1 MRKCF
6 LGWVAPCVYWFLHFL
21 VTAKLVASW
30 NIILVNQRG
39 DHIVLGLY
47 GVCCNTSRWSCQ
59 AVLAVQ
65 TGVCGWALWCNNK
78 HPLTIVLC
86 IFFELL
92 ASACHMPH
100 MIEHCLLLCPV
111 FIMLVYQLLWIK
123 NRPSCCWLHFELYF
137 AGRLWYFQSI
147 LWHLPSGS

>member
-1 MRKCF
+1 MIK
-6 LGWVAPCVYWFLHFL
+6 VS
-21 VTAKLVASW
+21 KS
-30 NIILVNQRG
+30 
-39 DHIVLGLY
+39 GLL
-47 GVCCNTSRWSCQ
+47 GVCCNTLRWSCQ

-78 HPLTIVLC
+78 QSQFGRVIVSSSATTFFC

-111 FIMLVYQLLWIK
+111 FIMLVYGSLWIK
-123 NRPSCCWLHFELYF
+123 NHPSCCWLHFELYF
-137 AGRLWYFQSI
+137 SGRWWYFQSI
-147 LWHLPSGS
+147 LWYLPLDLSSGSTSCPQWWYFWSCRIRSDTS